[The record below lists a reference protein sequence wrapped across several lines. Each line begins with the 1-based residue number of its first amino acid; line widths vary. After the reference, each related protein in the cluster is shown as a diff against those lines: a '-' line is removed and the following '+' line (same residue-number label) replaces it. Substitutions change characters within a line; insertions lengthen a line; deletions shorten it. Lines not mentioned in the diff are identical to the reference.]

1 MQLRRRWR
9 VEAVSVA
16 VGVAVSVTVGGEA
29 VSVAVGVAVSVTV
42 GGASCKVVV
51 FQNAGELSTRTLA
64 MASQI
69 EFSRSA

>member
-16 VGVAVSVTVGGEA
+16 VGVAVSVTVGG
-29 VSVAVGVAVSVTV
+29 
-42 GGASCKVVV
+42 ASSKVVV

-64 MASQI
+64 MASQLD
-69 EFSRSA
+69 FHGQRSFFQTRKV